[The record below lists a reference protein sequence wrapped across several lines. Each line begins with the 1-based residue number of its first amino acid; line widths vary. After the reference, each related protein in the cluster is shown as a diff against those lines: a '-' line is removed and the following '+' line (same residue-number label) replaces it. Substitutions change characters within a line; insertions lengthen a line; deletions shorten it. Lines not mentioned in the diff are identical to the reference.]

1 MAGPFDSGA
10 NSAAGIQSV
19 NATGGFSAPAAAADD
34 GTIGAINAVGAAVQN
49 IGEVNNKRLETE
61 AVANIRKEVQSVRD
75 ALAISRKGTASDEF
89 TSEALKDPYV
99 QQVFKQFNEIS
110 AAAWQ
115 GVYPQDIALER
126 MDSALSDAVNRRP
139 QFADAIRKAAN
150 EAAGANISA
159 KFYDQLTKLTP
170 EQEAQAQLRE
180 EAAYYGISEATMRG
194 VAQQQFVR
202 EQAMAEIEYNK
213 AQGTVTLGEL
223 RSQANMLVFDLTDRL
238 QGALRVQVRQ
248 GGVQDVA
255 QYKQFVSEE
264 MQVIRQSVLNGI
276 PSSVASSDV
285 NATIRALDDHE
296 ARLLRQI
303 DNGSMQTIATANEA
317 VYGLRT
323 KQNARQANPEL
334 MMLIDA
340 FPEGV
345 GLKLWEDRQRILA
358 NPEKNKALL
367 ESLQGGQLN
376 AADRLIE
383 SAYNSGLIINGDREP
398 ANDQERR
405 DAGVVAAQELQLGG
419 TTNTGQS
426 NLTPQRAVRLVDAV
440 NNMGLDYSMV
450 ALSDNKVA
458 NTLKGYKEVH
468 DQLIN
473 VYKRAESSLQFEYN
487 QLKAKG
493 YLNDGDITLQGGRLF
508 VDYAQDV
515 VNLEAGERA
524 SRSSAIESFIK
535 NGNITLKMGQT
546 YQSKGVFP
554 TTVFQSADGLLKSI
568 VNQEFAPRQEAGET
582 DESPVYRYDLD
593 ADGNIVPLE

>member
-61 AVANIRKEVQSVRD
+61 AVANIRQEVQSVRD

-358 NPEKNKALL
+358 NPEKHKALL

-473 VYKRAESSLQFEYN
+473 VYKRAESSLQYEYN